1 MIVQNKNIEKMCSF
15 YVSEYHLEMILVPFI
30 NKKIEEKENVIINTE
45 YNLEDSLEVLL
56 SKMNLKKENKE
67 KILNLG
73 WNVDSDKEIKDKSNV
88 IIIGNKNYIDDVNGK
103 ILQKDIDNVTIVD
116 CYNIEEMKSDIS
128 NVVNN
133 YDCNLNTT
141 GFEKMKL

>member
-88 IIIGNKNYIDDVNGK
+88 IIIGNKNYIDNVNGK

-116 CYNIEEMKSDIS
+116 CYNIEEMKNDIS

>member
-88 IIIGNKNYIDDVNGK
+88 IIIGNKNYIDNVNGK
-103 ILQKDIDNVTIVD
+103 ILQKDIDNVNIVD
-116 CYNIEEMKSDIS
+116 CYNIEEMKNDIS

>member
-103 ILQKDIDNVTIVD
+103 ILQNDIDNVTIVD